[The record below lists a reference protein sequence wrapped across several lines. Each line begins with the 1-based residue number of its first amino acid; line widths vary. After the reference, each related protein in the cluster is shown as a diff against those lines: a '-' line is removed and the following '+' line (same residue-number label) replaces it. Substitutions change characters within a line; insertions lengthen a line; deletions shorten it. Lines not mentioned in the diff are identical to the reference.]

1 MKRRGFTLVELLV
14 VIAIIAILIA
24 LLVPAVQK
32 VREAAART
40 QTNNNLRQLGIA
52 THNAEGA
59 FKRLPPAYGG
69 YGQIANLKNGGYLPG
84 QGGSSIHVHLLPW
97 DEQSA
102 LYNDYLA
109 NAPKNANGDTIG
121 YADSTQPAGLMTTAV
136 VPQYLAPSDPT
147 TVGGG
152 VGQTNFAANLRVFD
166 DGARGQGFATP
177 NTFLPISGPAGL
189 GPEWALLGTG
199 GQPIQPG
206 LFGTMSYGL
215 GNGFLDGT
223 SNTIMFG
230 TRYSQMKNAGTTP
243 NLTTI

>member
-59 FKRLPPAYGG
+59 FKRLPTAYGG
-69 YGQIANLKNGGYLPG
+69 YGQIANLRNGGYAPG
-84 QGGSSIHVHLLPW
+84 QGGASIHVHLLPW

-102 LYNDYLA
+102 LYNDFLN
-109 NAPKNANGDTIG
+109 NAPKNVTTGDTIG
-121 YADSTQPAGLMTTAV
+121 YPDSTQPAGLMTTAV

-166 DGARGQGFATP
+166 DGARGQGFTTP
-177 NTFLPISGPAGL
+177 NTFLAISPT
-189 GPEWALLGTG
+189 WAAIPV
-199 GQPIQPG
+199 GQTQPVQPG
-206 LFGTMSYGL
+206 LFGTMSFGL

-223 SNTIMFG
+223 S
-230 TRYSQMKNAGTTP
+230 
-243 NLTTI
+243 